1 VLESDDKLTSEDKMQ
16 LSEYLNEGLSQK
28 QILKFFRVVEG
39 SPKGNA
45 ILLEIKSLIKP
56 PKPEP

>member
-1 VLESDDKLTSEDKMQ
+1 MQ
-16 LSEYLNEGLSQK
+16 LSEYLNEGLSTK

-45 ILLEIKSLIKP
+45 ILLEIKSLMKP